1 MIRLPPELLAEM
13 RRLAEAAYPEECCGL
28 LVGRREADRIVVTR
42 LAPSPNVAGGDRR
55 RTFEVSPQVRFDL
68 MRDLR
73 GGPETI
79 VGHYHSH
86 PDGTAEPST
95 TDLAMA
101 WEPDLAW
108 IILAVPGEAAAFLVE
123 DGPGFRS
130 VPLAVREST

>member
-28 LVGRREADRIVVTR
+28 LVGRREAEAIVVFR
-42 LAPSPNVAGGDRR
+42 LAPSPNVAEGDRR

-68 MRDLR
+68 MRELQ
-73 GGPETI
+73 GGAEEI

-86 PDGTAEPST
+86 PDGAAEPSA

-108 IILAVPGEAAAFLVE
+108 VILAVPGDAAAFRVDE
-123 DGPGFRS
+123 GQGFRP

>member
-28 LVGRREADRIVVTR
+28 LIGRREAEAVVVTR
-42 LAPSPNVAGGDRR
+42 QAPSPNVTAGNRR

-68 MRDLR
+68 MRELR
-73 GGPETI
+73 DGPETI

-86 PDGTAEPST
+86 PDGAAEPSA

-108 IILAVPGEAAAFLVE
+108 VILAVPGGQAAFAVE
-123 DGPGFRS
+123 EGPEFRAIDLI
-130 VPLAVREST
+130 VGEST